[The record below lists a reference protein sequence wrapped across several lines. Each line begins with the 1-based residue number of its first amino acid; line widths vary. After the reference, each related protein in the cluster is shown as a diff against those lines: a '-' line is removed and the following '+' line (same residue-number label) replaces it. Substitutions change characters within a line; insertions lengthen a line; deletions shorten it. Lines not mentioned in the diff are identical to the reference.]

1 MEISLSPIM
10 TMLVEVLTIVLL
22 ALGGFA
28 VNKVREKF
36 GIEAES
42 DVALA
47 LHAGIDRAIH
57 FAMQKVAERGE
68 SITVNVQNEIVANA
82 TKYIVDN
89 FPGTL
94 ARFGL
99 TEQRIAD
106 LVLAHLPFLP
116 GEPNG

>member
-1 MEISLSPIM
+1 M

-22 ALGGFA
+22 ALGTFA

-36 GIEAES
+36 GIDAES
-42 DVALA
+42 EVAQT
-47 LHAGIDRAIH
+47 LHAGIDRAVH

-68 SITVNVQNEIVANA
+68 PITIKVKNEIVANA

-116 GEPNG
+116 GDSDG